1 MIDLNAIFWTL
12 LLAPPIL
19 FLFTYWV
26 IVPFIELCRSLLPS
40 PKPKQR
46 ILTEWIDDKYPYVK
60 RRVMTDEDSEYSE
73 LEGYESSATMDS
85 EDETDE

>member
-1 MIDLNAIFWTL
+1 MIDLNATLWTL

-26 IVPFIELCRSLLPS
+26 IVPFIELCKSLLPS

-46 ILTEWIDDKYPYVK
+46 ILSEWTDDKYPYCK
-60 RRVMTDEDSEYSE
+60 KWVMTDEDSEDSE
-73 LEGYESSATMDS
+73 LEGYENSATMDS
-85 EDETDE
+85 EDEADK

>member
-1 MIDLNAIFWTL
+1 MIDLNVILWTL

-19 FLFTYWV
+19 FFFTYWV

-46 ILTEWIDDKYPYVK
+46 VLTEWIDDKYPYNK
-60 RRVMTDEDSEYSE
+60 RWVSPDEDSEFSE
-73 LEGYESSATMDS
+73 ASGYESSAVMDE
-85 EDETDE
+85 EDGE